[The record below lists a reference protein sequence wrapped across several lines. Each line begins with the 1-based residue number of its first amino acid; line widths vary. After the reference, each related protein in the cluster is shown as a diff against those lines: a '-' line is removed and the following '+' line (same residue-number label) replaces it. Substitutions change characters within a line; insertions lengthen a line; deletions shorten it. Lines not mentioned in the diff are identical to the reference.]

1 MIELTRFNGE
11 RFVLNANL
19 IEMVESTPDTVIRL
33 LNGKKVIVRET
44 VEEVVQRALEYAR
57 RVHHIAVPHPEE
69 EAASP
74 AREDAVGADSGAGA
88 SQ

>member
-44 VEEVVQRALEYAR
+44 VEQVVERALEHAR
-57 RVHHIAVPHPEE
+57 RVHHIAVPQPEE
-69 EAASP
+69 EAVSP
-74 AREDAVGADSGAGA
+74 AREGGAEAGSGGGT